1 MSTRGGR
8 RKASGQDGN
17 LDGSENGARR
27 GGVLRV
33 RRQLASAQDAKRLA
47 DLDASSPAP
56 QPPKFLK
63 NLPKK
68 GAVYAPQRPITKK
81 LKQLIDDYA
90 YAGAFQSAIT
100 TVSKQRV
107 PELDHIH
114 TLDQFYYFIDA
125 IVTWMPALRVWEWQ
139 GGIYHERT
147 DYLRI
152 TQFYYYFNQPQL
164 VALQSPIDP
173 VAGVKL
179 TPLSL
184 WLRDFAVAWG
194 EFLETPESAKY
205 LASYKF
211 GPEYSYQDYDGGKN
225 GIANYKTFNE
235 WFSRTFKD
243 IAKQRPI
250 AQPDDDRVITF
261 PAEST
266 FVGQW
271 AVTTPVGEPM
281 PAESSIVVKHV
292 EWPIPE
298 LLADSKYGR
307 DFEGGILVHSFL
319 NVFDYHRQHAPASGT
334 ILEAKFIPGQVYL
347 DVLLDKFNAEEEAA
361 EDDSLANAV
370 IPSRYLDAQDATGYQ
385 FVQCRGLVV
394 LQTPIG
400 KVAII
405 PMGMAQVSS
414 VVFVTPASE
423 GPQKLIRLTA
433 AEKKGKSYDQQV
445 AMVNAK
451 VKKALVG
458 KKVKKGDMLSTFLFG
473 GSDIVMVFE
482 RESNVNITAQVGVHY
497 PIRSQY
503 AYANIAR
510 LKKG

>member
-1 MSTRGGR
+1 MSTR
-8 RKASGQDGN
+8 
-17 LDGSENGARR
+17 R
-27 GGVLRV
+27 GGIARV
-33 RRQLASAQDAKRLA
+33 RRHLASAQDAKRLTDA
-47 DLDASSPAP
+47 SASSPAP
-56 QPPKFLK
+56 QAPKFLK
-63 NLPKK
+63 DLPKR
-68 GAVYAPQRPITKK
+68 GAVYAPRRPITKK
-81 LKQLIDDYA
+81 LQQIIGAYA
-90 YAGAFQSAIT
+90 YTGAFESAIA

-114 TLDQFYYFIDA
+114 TLDQFYFFVDA
-125 IVTWMPALRVWEWQ
+125 IVTWMPELRVWEWQ

-152 TQFYYYFNQPQL
+152 TQFYYYFNQPEL

-173 VAGVKL
+173 VAGAKL

-184 WLRDFAVAWG
+184 WLREFAVAWG
-194 EFLETPESAKY
+194 EFLDTPESVKY

-211 GPEYSYQDYDGGKN
+211 GPEYSYQDYDGGKD
-225 GIANYKTFNE
+225 GLRNYTTFNE

-243 IAKQRPI
+243 IDRQRPV
-250 AQPDDDRVITF
+250 AQPEDDRVITF

-271 AVTTPVGEPM
+271 AITTPVPAGEPM

-298 LLADSKYGR
+298 LLQDSKYAR

-319 NVFDYHRQHAPASGT
+319 NVFDYHRQHSPASGT
-334 ILEAKFIPGQVYL
+334 ILEATFIPGQVYL
-347 DVLLDKFNAEEEAA
+347 DVQLDRFNAEEAA
-361 EDDSLANAV
+361 EEDSSLANAV

-385 FVQCRGLVV
+385 FVQCRGLMV
-394 LQTPIG
+394 LQTRIG
-400 KVAII
+400 KIAVL

-423 GPQKLIRLTA
+423 GPQKLIQLTPS
-433 AEKKGKSYDQQV
+433 EKKGKSYDEQ
-445 AMVNAK
+445 AALLNAK

-458 KKVKKGDMLSTFLFG
+458 RKVKKGDMISTFLFG

-482 RESNVNITAQVGVHY
+482 RESNVNVTAQVGVHY

-503 AYANIAR
+503 AYSNIAR
-510 LKKG
+510 LGKV